1 MGKKG
6 QKTVFPYRAKII
18 RTKYLADGAGVGSEQ
33 NRQNPSKNVKIR
45 QKMPQDLPK
54 NVRLC
59 EKMQNFHV
67 GAWILVQF
75 YWGLWDL
82 TEIFLL

>member
-1 MGKKG
+1 MGKNG

-18 RTKYLADGAGVGSEQ
+18 RTKYLADGAVVDSEQ
-33 NRQNPSKNVKIR
+33 NRQNPSENVKIR

-59 EKMQNFHV
+59 EKMQNFNSH
-67 GAWILVQF
+67 GIILKQF
-75 YWGLWDL
+75 
-82 TEIFLL
+82 

>member
-1 MGKKG
+1 MGKNR

-18 RTKYLADGAGVGSEQ
+18 RTKYLADLAVVGSEQ
-33 NRQNPSKNVKIR
+33 NRQKTSENVKIR

-59 EKMQNFHV
+59 EKMQNFNS
-67 GAWILVQF
+67 LP
-75 YWGLWDL
+75 
-82 TEIFLL
+82 

>member
-1 MGKKG
+1 MGKKR

-18 RTKYLADGAGVGSEQ
+18 RTKYLADWAVVGSEQ
-33 NRQNPSKNVKIR
+33 NRQNPSENVKIR

-54 NVRLC
+54 NARLC

-67 GAWILVQF
+67 GAWILV
-75 YWGLWDL
+75 
-82 TEIFLL
+82 